1 MKKFTLIELLIVVAI
16 IGILASLLLPSL
28 ERARYEAKN
37 AVCKSNLRQIATA
50 HVLYAQDN
58 DSNML
63 EGNKTDSGFQCRQLK
78 GERYRYFSDNYL
90 GAVDEIYQCPIAEPL
105 FKIGNRNATYIQMPY
120 SYLGG
125 AKVLNNAKNTEFPEK
140 MTDDFKGPYLTDLVF
155 FNSSQ
160 NWTNIGHMP
169 YRVNQAVLPTSIKTC
184 KGKNGVYMD
193 GSVKWHSIGSLVKT
207 EAGTGSYFEWMPKGM
222 W

>member
-1 MKKFTLIELLIVVAI
+1 MKRFTLIELLVVVAI

-37 AVCKSNLRQIATA
+37 AVCKSNLRQISTA

-58 DSNML
+58 NSDML
-63 EGNKTDSGFQCRQLK
+63 PGNKTSNGYQCRQLN
-78 GERYRYFSDNYL
+78 GDNYRYFSDNYL
-90 GAVDEIYQCPIAEPL
+90 GGVDEIYQCPIALPL
-105 FKIGNRNATYIQMPY
+105 FKIGNRDSNFIQTPY

-125 AKVLNNAKNTEFPEK
+125 AKVLNNTKNTEYPEK

-155 FNSSQ
+155 YNSSQ

-169 YRVNQAVLPTSIKTC
+169 FRKNEAVIPSTVKTC
-184 KGKNGVYMD
+184 KGKNGAMMD
-193 GSVKWHSIGSLVKT
+193 GSVKWYSIGGLVQT
-207 EAGTGSYFEWMPKGM
+207 AAGTGSYYEWMPPNM

>member
-1 MKKFTLIELLIVVAI
+1 MRKFTLIELLIVVAI

-37 AVCKSNLRQIATA
+37 AVCKSNLRQISTG

-63 EGNKTDSGFQCRQLK
+63 PGNKTSSGFQCRQMN
-78 GERYRYFSDNYL
+78 GENYRHFSDNYL
-90 GAVDEIYQCPIAEPL
+90 GGVDEIYQCPIAEPI
-105 FKIGNRNATYIQMPY
+105 FKIGNRNAAAIQMPY

-125 AKVLNNAKNTEFPEK
+125 AKVLNNAKGTEYPEK
-140 MTDDFKGPYLTDLVF
+140 MTDEFKGPYITDLVF
-155 FNSSQ
+155 FNSGQ

-169 YRVNQAVLPTSIKTC
+169 YRINQAVIPSSIETC
-184 KGKNGVYMD
+184 KGKNGAMMD
-193 GSVKWHSIGSLVKT
+193 GSVKWYDIGSLVKT
-207 EAGTGSYFEWMPKGM
+207 SAGTGAYFEWMPPDM